1 MLVGVCRA
9 GITTIPLLKTRLAV
23 ATNAWYANSYAYNG
37 GAAFGFKAA
46 PNNFAV
52 MST

>member
-1 MLVGVCRA
+1 MGGRA
-9 GITTIPLLKTRLAV
+9 NPAV
-23 ATNAWYANSYAYNG
+23 KRACLGAKGAWKINNYAYNG
-37 GAAFGFKAA
+37 GADLGFKAA